1 MTFGDFPW
9 MSQEIDTSAPATSDM
24 ALTTAVPQGSA
35 GWLERLVKVLDARS
49 TDMTRFND
57 YYEGRHPLVFTTS
70 IYRKEFGQLLRG
82 FADNFCGL
90 VVDAEAERLHVEG
103 FRMGSRL
110 KNLQADED
118 AWRIW
123 QVNQLDAWSG
133 SAHTEMLVKGEVCA
147 IVSPF
152 VSEWPDEKTPLIT
165 IEDPTEVVVETSTAN
180 RRLRLAA
187 LKRWRDDDGRRRAT
201 LYLPDRFEKY
211 IERRD
216 ERPTSAMATTVNWVP
231 LRVEGEAWPLPNPI
245 GVVPVVP
252 LVNRPRLNGSGRSE
266 LTSVVPIQDT
276 LNKLFMDML
285 FSADANAFR
294 QRWATGIEIPLD
306 PETGQT
312 VETFRTAIDRIWST
326 VAPDAKFGDFDET
339 KLEGYR
345 GAIEMAVQHV
355 ASITRTPAH
364 YLMGQSGTFP
374 SGESLKTTETGLV
387 AKTLNQ
393 SRYTGEGWEEVV
405 RLAFRSLDDPRGKI
419 QDSETIWADMETR
432 TEAEHVDALVK
443 MGSLGVPQEVLWERW
458 DATPQEIIR
467 WKALNDA
474 AKAEEAAET
483 PDQEAVE
490 PPEPVETDGGM
501 PMMAMGPIAS
511 RIAATTSART

>member
-9 MSQEIDTSAPATSDM
+9 MSQEIDTSAPATSNM
-24 ALTTAVPQGSA
+24 ALATGVPQGSA
-35 GWLERLVKVLDARS
+35 GWLERLCKALDARS
-49 TDMTRFND
+49 SDMTRFND
-57 YYEGRHPLVFTTS
+57 YYEGRHPLLFTTS
-70 IYRKEFGQLLRG
+70 IYRKQFGQLFRG
-82 FADNFCGL
+82 FADNFCGI

-103 FRMGSRL
+103 FRMGSRR
-110 KNLQADED
+110 KDAQADED
-118 AWRIW
+118 AWYIW
-123 QVNQLDAWSG
+123 QANQLDAWSG
-133 SAHTEMLVKGEVCA
+133 SAHSEMLVKGEVCV

-165 IEDPTEVVVETSTAN
+165 IEDSIEVIVETSTAN
-180 RRLRLAA
+180 RRRRLAA

-201 LYLPDRFEKY
+201 LYLPDRLEKY

-216 ERPTSAMATTVNWVP
+216 ERPTSAMTTTTVDWVA
-231 LRVEGEAWPLPNPI
+231 LRVDGEAWPLPNPI

-252 LVNRPRLNGSGRSE
+252 LVNRPRLVGSGRSE
-266 LTSVVPIQDT
+266 LESVRPIQDA
-276 LNKLFMDML
+276 LNFLFTTML
-285 FSADANAFR
+285 VSADANAFR
-294 QRWATGIEIPLD
+294 QRWATGVEIPLD

-345 GAIEMAVQHV
+345 AAIEMAVQHV
-355 ASITRTPAH
+355 ATITRTPAH
-364 YLMGQSGTFP
+364 YLMGQSGSFP
-374 SGESLKTTETGLV
+374 SGESLQVTETALV

-393 SRYTGEGWEEVV
+393 SRYTGEGWEEVI
-405 RLAFRSLDDPRGKI
+405 RLAFQSLGDPRGKI

-458 DATPQEIIR
+458 GATPQEIIR

-474 AKAEEAAET
+474 EEAEEAAEVPPAT
-483 PDQEAVE
+483 PAV
-490 PPEPVETDGGM
+490 PGTPVVGPGMMPVDGINPLESK
-501 PMMAMGPIAS
+501 PMVVAN
-511 RIAATTSART
+511 

>member
-1 MTFGDFPW
+1 MAFGDFPW
-9 MSQEIDTSAPATSDM
+9 MSQEIDTSAPATSGM

-35 GWLERLVKVLDARS
+35 GWLERLCKALDARS
-49 TDMTRFND
+49 PDMIRLND
-57 YYEGRHPLVFTTS
+57 YYEGRHPLLFTTS
-70 IYRKEFGQLLRG
+70 TYRKEFGQLFRG
-82 FADNFCGL
+82 FADNFCGI

-103 FRMGSRL
+103 FRMGSRT
-110 KNLQADED
+110 KNLQADDD

-133 SAHTEMLVKGEVCA
+133 SAHTEMLVKGEVCV

-187 LKRWRDDDGRRRAT
+187 LKRWRDDDGRWRAT
-201 LYLPDRFEKY
+201 LYLPDRLEKY

-216 ERPTSAMATTVNWVP
+216 ERPTSTMITTVNWVP

-245 GVVPVVP
+245 GVVPVVS
-252 LVNRPRLNGSGRSE
+252 LVNRPRLVGSGRSE
-266 LTSVVPIQDT
+266 LISVRPIQDA
-276 LNKLFMDML
+276 LNKLFTDML
-285 FSADANAFR
+285 VSADANAFR

-355 ASITRTPAH
+355 ATITRTPAH

-374 SGESLKTTETGLV
+374 SGESLKATETGLV
-387 AKTLNQ
+387 AKTLHQ
-393 SRYTGEGWEEVV
+393 SRYTGEGWEEVT
-405 RLAFRSLDDPRGKI
+405 RLAFLTLNDTRGQI

-443 MGSLGVPQEVLWERW
+443 MASLGVPQEVLWERW
-458 DATPQEIIR
+458 GATPQEITR

-474 AKAEEAAET
+474 EEAEEAAEAPPAT
-483 PDQEAVE
+483 PAV
-490 PPEPVETDGGM
+490 PGTPVVGPGMMPVDGIN
-501 PMMAMGPIAS
+501 PLQSKSITVAN
-511 RIAATTSART
+511 